1 MASLLGRDFG
11 GAPSAYP
18 GPVRRPTLQL
28 PYTWATLHLG
38 YPTPGLP
45 CSYPTPMSALER
57 CRVVRLNLRGTV

>member
-1 MASLLGRDFG
+1 MAAFWGGSFG

-38 YPTPGLP
+38 YPVATLHP
-45 CSYPTPMSALER
+45 
-57 CRVVRLNLRGTV
+57 